1 MVRLLQ
7 AKPAFSYLELIIVML
22 ILSTMLY
29 LQFNNKIQSS
39 SFYST
44 DNQIKQLITEI
55 QYLKSKAIKE
65 EQSIVLIFRPHSNSI
80 KIIDAQHNMYQPLL
94 IKNGTIH
101 PYTNLKYITFDKDGH
116 NHQFGS
122 LYVQFNH
129 AMYKIIFH
137 IEKGRIRYEKL

>member
-1 MVRLLQ
+1 MRLLQ

-22 ILSTMLY
+22 ILTTMLY

-39 SFYST
+39 SFCT
-44 DNQIKQLITEI
+44 EENQIKQLITEI

-65 EQSIVLIFRPHSNSI
+65 EQSIVLIFRPHHNSI
-80 KIIDAQHNMYQPLL
+80 KIIDKQQNKYPPLL
-94 IKNGTIH
+94 IKNGSIH

-122 LYVQFNH
+122 LYIKLNITI
-129 AMYKIIFH
+129 YKIIFH